1 MAKINVS
8 NLHPVGFD
16 LFSDSENYMSELSE
30 REFDSINGGATPTTA
45 SPAAAAVAQSTG
57 RCARVAAKGAAK
69 VATAVGASAVA
80 IAGYMETGE

>member
-30 REFDSINGGATPTTA
+30 REFDSINGGGVTLTTT
-45 SPAAAAVAQSTG
+45 SPAVAAVVQSSQG
-57 RCARVAAKGAAK
+57 CARGAAKGAAAVAGTVA
-69 VATAVGASAVA
+69 VATAGW
-80 IAGYMETGE
+80 METG